1 MQLGCIFLSAQHSLL
16 TNTLFSQTL
25 TKVDIKKTTI
35 HQKASLSASSLHLDT
50 PKYDPSWKTV
60 SFHLCSL
67 DLTFSSYFCVN
78 RDRPNIYIPFI
89 CWKIELFRKTFM
101 PRRLSGHGA
110 SSGAGY
116 PGDNPALCE
125 VIDCADDY
133 CKDAIDLTTINRSIL
148 LKLTLHHDTHAH
160 ARTHRGEQLAHPRDG
175 NAGTQTGSL
184 W

>member
-1 MQLGCIFLSAQHSLL
+1 ME
-16 TNTLFSQTL
+16 
-25 TKVDIKKTTI
+25 
-35 HQKASLSASSLHLDT
+35 
-50 PKYDPSWKTV
+50 
-60 SFHLCSL
+60 
-67 DLTFSSYFCVN
+67 
-78 RDRPNIYIPFI
+78 PFQ
-89 CWKIELFRKTFM
+89 KTFM

-148 LKLTLHHDTHAH
+148 LKLTLHHDTRAH

-175 NAGTQTGSL
+175 NAET
-184 W
+184 